1 MSTLANANENLA
13 NPLLYFSCW
22 RPCQRGEGMI
32 EGECIF
38 KAQKK
43 WHLVNL
49 STDKKLWKIYQNLLR
64 LTHPLKDWP
73 NLWKIVQ
80 NHWKKRVIKIFEKL
94 ISIFHFWILQVGEI
108 GNQVFEFRF
117 FLIWILKKIYF
128 EVAQNR
134 GVLIFLG
141 GSSRFGPLQYWVEQ
155 FSPPPPF
162 RGL

>member
-1 MSTLANANENLA
+1 MSMSTLANANENLA
-13 NPLLYFSCW
+13 NPLLYSSCW

-73 NLWKIVQ
+73 KPLKDCPKPLEEKSDQNLWKVDFNFSFLNFAGRRNRQ
-80 NHWKKRVIKIFEKL
+80 
-94 ISIFHFWILQVGEI
+94 SS
-108 GNQVFEFRF
+108 
-117 FLIWILKKIYF
+117 FLIQIFLNLDLKKIF
-128 EVAQNR
+128 WSGPKQRSFDFLR
-134 GVLIFLG
+134 GV
-141 GSSRFGPLQYWVEQ
+141 
-155 FSPPPPF
+155 
-162 RGL
+162 

>member
-1 MSTLANANENLA
+1 MSMSTLANANENLA
-13 NPLLYFSCW
+13 NPLLYSSCW

-73 NLWKIVQ
+73 KPLKDCPKPLEEKSDQNLWKVDFNFSFLNFAGRRNRQ
-80 NHWKKRVIKIFEKL
+80 
-94 ISIFHFWILQVGEI
+94 SS
-108 GNQVFEFRF
+108 
-117 FLIWILKKIYF
+117 FLIQIFLNLDFKKNLF
-128 EVAQNR
+128 WSGPKQRSFDFLR
-134 GVLIFLG
+134 GV
-141 GSSRFGPLQYWVEQ
+141 
-155 FSPPPPF
+155 
-162 RGL
+162 